1 MYSGGGWGGKG
12 ECKNDVKDRVEVSTA
27 MVGVNS
33 SDVLVLSKHV
43 FTNIGHCL
51 EHYLEPKV

>member
-12 ECKNDVKDRVEVSTA
+12 ECKNDVKDRVEVSIA

-33 SDVLVLSKHV
+33 WDVFLLFKTC

-51 EHYLEPKV
+51 EHYLEPKL

>member
-12 ECKNDVKDRVEVSTA
+12 ECKNEVKDRVEVSIA

-33 SDVLVLSKHV
+33 WDVFLLSKTC
-43 FTNIGHCL
+43 FCQ
-51 EHYLEPKV
+51 Y